1 MGPCSKQVL
10 SQKLLN
16 KNANSLL
23 AQALA
28 RVQGELEILSRER
41 SSLMLEKQ
49 HFADEVGMQKALVS
63 SALALK
69 AQLKAQA
76 EELICREEELQTV
89 HRAAQRLQ
97 LQRDEEEAQIKKVT
111 SICLFVSMRYAEH
124 LTPHFFADAGPNRSQ
139 VGHIHQVHFMI

>member
-1 MGPCSKQVL
+1 MSKYVITDFSFSFIIVYL
-10 SQKLLN
+10 
-16 KNANSLL
+16 
-23 AQALA
+23 QALA

-63 SALALK
+63 SALSLK

-76 EELICREEELQTV
+76 EELVCRGEELQAV

-97 LQRDEEEAQIKKVT
+97 LQREEEEAQIKKVRE
-111 SICLFVSMRYAEH
+111 CCAR
-124 LTPHFFADAGPNRSQ
+124 N
-139 VGHIHQVHFMI
+139 